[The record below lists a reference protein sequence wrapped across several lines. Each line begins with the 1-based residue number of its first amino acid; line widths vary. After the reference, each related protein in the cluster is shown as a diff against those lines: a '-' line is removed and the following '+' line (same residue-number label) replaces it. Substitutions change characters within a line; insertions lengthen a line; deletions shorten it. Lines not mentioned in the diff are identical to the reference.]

1 MNDCIFF
8 LVVGAEI
15 PLEFLLPFIELSSP
29 LAGLKVLDVKVIV
42 GKDPLAND
50 PALLIFNVLRK
61 KGRFIIDNLFNF
73 DESLRVDRF
82 ICEVLYFFL
91 EGLPDSHVLLE
102 IIVS

>member
-73 DESLRVDRF
+73 DE
-82 ICEVLYFFL
+82 EVL
-91 EGLPDSHVLLE
+91 
-102 IIVS
+102 